1 MTKFTIGDIVEI
13 SVECPIYNILKDK
26 TSVGIIKRG
35 AKLMYVHD
43 WEADLKAEE
52 VIKEFWAYDVVIE
65 GQTFKNVP
73 EETLVE
79 LMKNEDEEDTE

>member
-1 MTKFTIGDIVEI
+1 
-13 SVECPIYNILKDK
+13 
-26 TSVGIIKRG
+26 
-35 AKLMYVHD
+35 MYVHD
-43 WEADLKAEE
+43 WEADLREEE

-79 LMKNEDEEDTE
+79 LIKNEDEEDTE